1 MFHYQRHAI
10 PIILGV
16 LAIVLYATAALA
28 ENSTAVGGYVI
39 HHNALTTDNLSPEV
53 ASAYDIRRSKER
65 AMLNVSV
72 IRGQPGKP
80 GEPVAAKVKATA
92 RNLIGQQRDI
102 ALREIRE
109 GRAIYY
115 IGDFPV
121 SNKEKLDFFLEV
133 TPEGER
139 LPLKARLNQQFYTD

>member
-65 AMLNVSV
+65 GMLNVSV

-80 GEPVAAKVKATA
+80 GEAVAAKVKATA